1 MKITNKSELFKAAWQ
16 MFKANKITF
25 SDALK
30 YAWNIYKTFL
40 RNEAHKTEK
49 VSKEDKELGKAM
61 GWARIKVAKT
71 PVNWDFDEWKAF
83 ANEHKTEGTVW
94 QLAAKFA
101 RIQDS
106 EFRSFC

>member
-40 RNEAHKTEK
+40 RNE
-49 VSKEDKELGKAM
+49 VL
-61 GWARIKVAKT
+61 KVALEN
-71 PVNWDFDEWKAF
+71 V
-83 ANEHKTEGTVW
+83 ANTIKN
-94 QLAAKFA
+94 K
-101 RIQDS
+101 
-106 EFRSFC
+106 

>member
-40 RNEAHKTEK
+40 RNEEHKTEK
-49 VSKEDKELGKAM
+49 VSKEDKDLGKAM
-61 GWARIKVAKT
+61 TWARIKVAKT

-83 ANEHKTEGTVW
+83 ANEHKSEGTIW
-94 QLAAKFA
+94 QLAAKNA
-101 RIQDS
+101 RNQEREI
-106 EFRSFC
+106 